1 LQSKH
6 IQSMTAGAVHAINL
20 TPPGRE
26 CSRYLLVL
34 ARDASLRDGPSAL
47 RFEHVPLLE
56 RMVAAGRTAAV
67 EALAQ
72 EEQGGGGG
80 SDGPSRTFR
89 LGFHAVPS
97 MPTLH
102 LHVVSQD
109 LRGGAVHVESS

>member
-1 LQSKH
+1 VQ
-6 IQSMTAGAVHAINL
+6 
-20 TPPGRE
+20 P
-26 CSRYLLVL
+26 YLLVL
-34 ARDASLRDGPSAL
+34 ARDASLRDGPLAL

-56 RMVAAGRTAAV
+56 RMVAAGRAAAV

-72 EEQGGGGG
+72 EEPGGGGG
-80 SDGPSRTFR
+80 SGGSGGLSRTFR

-109 LRGGAVHVESS
+109 LRGGAVQLLNPVHP